1 MLERTG
7 RKNQIRALSLLL
19 CLIMALPC
27 LLQPGCSLAE
37 TETTWREEIPELL
50 SAAPYTEGSVIAGFS
65 GVSEDELAG
74 LFPDDRIDAAP
85 LYEIEEGTEL
95 LAEITSSE
103 LTTEELLRKLAEN
116 PAVLYAEPNYLSVT
130 QDLQT
135 DESNDDSEKKQQ
147 PVTPYDQLSNMTPW
161 QWGLSDKG
169 VMRDPALKGQTPTSS
184 AHVLPDLSGTGSN
197 MDRTVYCAVIDEFAD
212 YNNPDLTP
220 VMCHFTAA
228 EQAALGCGEWGYNA
242 SNFNGGGQTTAD
254 FMPGDHGTHCAGLLG
269 AAWDGKGI
277 SGAASNVKIL
287 SIQTSDP
294 IEVDRSN
301 PFGGMTMEVSAI
313 LRAYSFIDRYNS
325 YYARTAPEKI
335 IRIISMSLGFPST
348 SRFLNAAMYKL
359 GQKYNTLT
367 FVAAGNDSTN
377 DDVMLDEHCTMREN
391 PYVLVISA
399 TDQSGDLSCY
409 SDYGQYT
416 ATLAAPGSN
425 MLSTQPMETAN
436 YFPGFVREGAY
447 KDIYY
452 EDFSNYDG
460 TGLKI
465 MQVDYNGT
473 TETNEAYTMTSTSWS
488 GGKGLAIKINHAFQ
502 SPDEDSETLLMT
514 RFKVRIPL
522 TAEQAIRIQDS
533 GNEAQFGMIYSG
545 NSVMSTDDILVRLWD
560 SGEEDTCLE
569 VHRKE
574 THSTGS
580 WNVCSSGPASTTS
593 ANLYC
598 VIPESVL
605 DDIVLDFDIYIRVA
619 ENTDTLIFDSFG
631 IGTNGVPYSIFD
643 GTSMA
648 TPTAAGIGAVYVSR
662 HPDEDGIQLAARIRA
677 SVTKT
682 VALQGKLE
690 TGGRIDL
697 ANDVAGTWQYPAN
710 VKASWPL
717 YETTLPLDKST
728 GDPFRLDAP
737 GDEETY
743 GLFEEG
749 GGKLWYIPAYLG
761 QQGDRTDAYIYP
773 EMRCFDPDTGCWD
786 KSRTMKIP
794 GGPLWNVSTCV
805 WNGEIW
811 VYGILGQRHADST
824 FYTGSCE
831 AAVPKVYSF
840 QPETMVWKE
849 HSVRNITKPAAYVL
863 FADQNGL
870 MIYDN
875 DTSGFTETERP
886 ERGGADQ
893 NKMIIYAYDPEEGK
907 GDEVARYNEFLR
919 DPQIVTHGDTTW
931 IFSIESHDDKVEA
944 FRMQNGKISKLQ
956 LTMPSILYETNP
968 TYSATKELR
977 DQVPASSVAY
987 KSIVAG
993 EEGLYFVG
1001 YMDEDRK
1008 ADTWIMPYGG
1018 SKMIPYGKHLS
1029 VMRPFGV
1036 SAVIRDGILYAIAA
1050 DWGETNSRVFRAT
1063 RVEGEEPTPVPT
1075 ATPAPT
1081 NTPKPVPKTGDKAE
1095 PALYLVLVIIG
1106 LIGII
1111 GSGWMIVM
1119 KQKKEQ

>member
-27 LLQPGCSLAE
+27 LLQPGCSQAE
-37 TETTWREEIPELL
+37 TETTWREEIPKLL

-74 LFPDDRIDAAP
+74 LFPDDRIDAVP

-116 PAVLYAEPNYLSVT
+116 SSVLYAEPNYLSVT

-135 DESNDDSEKKQQ
+135 DESNNNSEKKQ
-147 PVTPYDQLSNMTPW
+147 PVTPYNQLSNMTPW
-161 QWGLSDKG
+161 QWGLSDEG
-169 VMRDPALKGQTPTSS
+169 VMRDPALKDQTPTSS
-184 AHVLPDLSGTGSN
+184 AHVLPDLSGRGSN

-242 SNFNGGGQTTAD
+242 SNFNGGGQTAVD
-254 FMPGDHGTHCAGLLG
+254 FIPGDHGTHCAGLLG

-294 IEVDRSN
+294 DEVDRSN
-301 PFGGMTMEVSAI
+301 PFGGMTMEISAI

-325 YYARTAPEKI
+325 YYASTAPAKI
-335 IRIISMSLGFPST
+335 IRIVSMSLGFPST
-348 SRFLNAAMYKL
+348 SRFLNAAIYEL

-409 SDYGQYT
+409 SDYGRYT

-436 YFPGFVREGAY
+436 YFPGFVREGDD

-452 EDFSNYDG
+452 EDFSNYNG

-465 MQVDYNGT
+465 MQVDNNKDNSR
-473 TETNEAYTMTSTSWS
+473 TNEAYTMTSTSWS
-488 GGKGLAIKINHAFQ
+488 GGKGLAMKINHAFQ
-502 SPDEDSETLLMT
+502 SPDEDSETLLLT
-514 RFKVRIPL
+514 TFKVRIPL
-522 TAEQAIRIQDS
+522 TKEQAESIQDS
-533 GNEAQFGMIYSG
+533 GEAAQFGMIFSG
-545 NSVMSTDDILVRLWD
+545 NSKMSIDDIQVRLLN
-560 SGEEDTCLE
+560 SEDYSVLE
-569 VHRKE
+569 VRRKE

-580 WNVCSSGPASTTS
+580 WNVCSSGPVKGETG
-593 ANLYC
+593 NLYQ
-598 VIPESVL
+598 IFPETDL
-605 DDIVLDFDIYIRVA
+605 DTCILDFDITIRAA

-682 VALQGKLE
+682 AALQGKLE

-697 ANDVAGTWQYPAN
+697 ANDVSGTWQFPDS

-728 GDPFRLDAP
+728 GDPFRMDAP

-743 GLFEEG
+743 GLFEEA
-749 GGKLWYIPAYLG
+749 GGKLWFIPAYLG
-761 QQGDRTDAYIYP
+761 QQLDRTDAYMYQ
-773 EMRCFDPDTGCWD
+773 EMRCFDPDTGNWD
-786 KSRTMKIP
+786 ESRTMRLP

-811 VYGILGQRHADST
+811 IYGVQGQQLADST
-824 FYTGSCE
+824 FYTGASE
-831 AAVPKVYSF
+831 AAVPKVLSF
-840 QPETMVWKE
+840 RPETMVWKE
-849 HSVRNITKPAAYVL
+849 HSVRNITKPAACVL
-863 FADQNGL
+863 FADQNSL

-875 DTSGFTETERP
+875 DTSGISETEQS
-886 ERGGADQ
+886 EGGGAAQ
-893 NKMIIYAYDPEEGK
+893 KEMIIYAYHPEEGK
-907 GDEVARYNEFLR
+907 GDVIARYNEFLR
-919 DPQIVTHGDTTW
+919 NPQIITHGDTTW
-931 IFSIESHDDKVEA
+931 IFSLESHDDDVMA

-956 LTMPSILYETNP
+956 LTMPSILYETNSA
-968 TYSATKELR
+968 YSPAKQMR
-977 DQVPASSVAY
+977 DQSPASYNVY

-1008 ADTWIMPYGG
+1008 ADTWILPYDS

-1029 VMRPFGV
+1029 VMRPFSV

-1063 RVEGEEPTPVPT
+1063 RVEGEEPVPSSTPSSTPSPT
-1075 ATPAPT
+1075 PEPA
-1081 NTPKPVPKTGDKAE
+1081 PKTGDKAE
-1095 PALYLVLVIIG
+1095 PMLYLILVIIG